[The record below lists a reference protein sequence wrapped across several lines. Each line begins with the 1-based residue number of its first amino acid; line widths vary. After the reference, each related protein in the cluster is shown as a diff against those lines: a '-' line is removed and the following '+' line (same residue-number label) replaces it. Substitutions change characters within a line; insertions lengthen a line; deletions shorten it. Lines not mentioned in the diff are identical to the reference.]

1 MGKADLKQEISE
13 YRGVLHFLSHSH
25 SGYLQG
31 KESYIALYCSFEIS
45 GTNLKQ
51 NQYVTASCLFLVMW
65 IALHFM
71 KNMGQNVFKRNLWL
85 IWVLGFKAKVGNF
98 ICTWQRNTW

>member
-13 YRGVLHFLSHSH
+13 YCGVLHFLSHSH
-25 SGYLQG
+25 SGYLPG

-51 NQYVTASCLFLVMW
+51 NQFSLRTSMWLSFAINVDLVKTM
-65 IALHFM
+65 
-71 KNMGQNVFKRNLWL
+71 
-85 IWVLGFKAKVGNF
+85 
-98 ICTWQRNTW
+98 